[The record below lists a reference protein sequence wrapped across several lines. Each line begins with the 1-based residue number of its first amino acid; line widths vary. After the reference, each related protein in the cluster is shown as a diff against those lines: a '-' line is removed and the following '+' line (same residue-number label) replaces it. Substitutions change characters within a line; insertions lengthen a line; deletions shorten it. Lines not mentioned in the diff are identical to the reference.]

1 MMRQGKVALI
11 GLGSNLGASKTVLK
25 QGWELLGKQKG
36 VCLKTLSPPYLSSP
50 VGMTSSYWFTN
61 AVGEMQVDCSPDEL
75 LQILLAVEKRLG
87 RVRDD
92 QKQGYQDRVIDL
104 DLIYY
109 DTLVTDSPRLTIPH
123 PRRAER
129 LFVLAPL
136 AAIAPGFVDPDTGLS
151 ISTMHQN
158 LLDTIA
164 RGQAEKQE
172 ISIGTWSEG

>member
-1 MMRQGKVALI
+1 MRQGKVAFI

-25 QGWELLGKQKG
+25 QGWELLGKHKG

-109 DTLVTDSPRLTIPH
+109 DALVTDSPRLTIPH

>member
-1 MMRQGKVALI
+1 MTQDKVAFI

-36 VCLKTLSPPYLSSP
+36 ITLKTLSPPYISSP

-61 AVGEMQVDCSPDEL
+61 AVGELQVQYPPDEL

-109 DTLVTDSPRLTIPH
+109 DVLVADSPRLTIPH

-151 ISTMHQN
+151 VSSMHQN
-158 LLDTIA
+158 LLDNIA
-164 RGQAEKQE
+164 RGRAEKQE
-172 ISIGTWSEG
+172 ISLGSWSEDA

>member
-1 MMRQGKVALI
+1 MSSQKTIAFI

-50 VGMTSSYWFTN
+50 VGMTSNYWFTN

-109 DTLVTDSPRLTIPH
+109 DALVTDSPRLTIPH

-136 AAIAPGFVDPDTGLS
+136 VAIAPGFVDPETGLS
-151 ISTMHQN
+151 VSTIYQN
-158 LLDTIA
+158 LLDSIA

-172 ISIGTWSEG
+172 ISIGTWSED